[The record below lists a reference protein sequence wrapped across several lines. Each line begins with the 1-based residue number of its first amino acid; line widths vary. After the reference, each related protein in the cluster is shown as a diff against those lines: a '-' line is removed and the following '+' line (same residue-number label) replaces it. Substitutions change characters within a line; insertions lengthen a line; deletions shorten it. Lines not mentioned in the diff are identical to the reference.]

1 MTKKEK
7 TIQKINAIINKY
19 GSFSSG
25 EVMADCS
32 PCVSSSGNIVS
43 LAEQFYVDSA
53 EVEVYDTSSM
63 SSDSMSTYTENYSA
77 MHQSTL
83 DDILQLAKTWK
94 EQGGDF

>member
-7 TIQKINAIINKY
+7 TIQKISAIINKY

-32 PCVSSSGNIVS
+32 PCVSSTGNLVS
-43 LAEQFYVDSA
+43 LAEQFCRNSA

-63 SSDSMSTYTENYSA
+63 SSDSISTYTENYSA

-83 DDILQLAKTWK
+83 DEILQLAKIWK